1 MAISTPL
8 DAWVRC
14 PASNPQARLRLFC
27 FPYAGGSASVFHSW
41 ATALRSDIELNA
53 VQLPGRENRLVDP
66 PFIRLAPLVEALA
79 QILPSYLDRPYVF
92 FGHSMGALIGFEL
105 ARRFRK
111 QGSPGPACLIVS
123 GHRAPHLPDRRPPIH
138 HLPDV
143 RFIEELRRLNGTP
156 EEVLQHE
163 ELRDLLLPVLRAD
176 FAVCETYLFAPEQ
189 PLDCPIFVIGGEQ
202 DPEVSQDELAA
213 WQLHTWS
220 AFSLHM
226 IPGDHFFLHSARPL
240 LLNAVN
246 RALIYAAVS

>member
-8 DAWVRC
+8 DAWVRRQ
-14 PASNPQARLRLFC
+14 ASNPQARLRLFC

-41 ATALRSDIELNA
+41 AAALRSDVELNA
-53 VQLPGRENRLVDP
+53 VQLPGRENRLLDP
-66 PFIRLAPLVEALA
+66 PFIRLALLVEALA
-79 QILPSYLDRPYVF
+79 QILPPYLDRPYAF

-105 ARRFRK
+105 ARLFRK

-138 HLPDV
+138 HLPDA

-176 FAVCETYLFAPEQ
+176 FAVCETYLYAPEQ

-213 WQLHTWS
+213 WQLHTRG
-220 AFSLHM
+220 AFTLHM

-246 RALIYAAVS
+246 RALIYAAAS